1 MVPLMPEEPASH
13 AKETHMNTITKTA
26 IVAVMTGTLGFAAV
40 VPSFAQSAPS
50 QSQNQLQF
58 KGDRQQHNNGPRHG
72 GMGPMGGDILGFER
86 GAEAVEIALVRLS
99 HAVELTAEQQPL
111 FDTFKADALT
121 AATTFGD
128 AVEGLR
134 PTPPTDDTAAT
145 AERPG
150 FADRLETR
158 IALEKAHLAALE
170 AIQPSAT
177 AFFDSLTEE
186 QLAQL
191 TPERGPNGMPGQD
204 GPRHRGEHGKPGPM
218 GVPGAGPADGE
229 TPPAPPAPEADA
241 PTNG

>member
-13 AKETHMNTITKTA
+13 AKETNMNMITKTA

-40 VPSFAQSAPS
+40 VPSFAQSAPT
-50 QSQNQLQF
+50 QNHLQF
-58 KGDRQQHNNGPRHG
+58 KGDRQQHNNGPRQGGQH

-99 HAVELTAEQQPL
+99 HAVELTAAQQPL
-111 FDTFKADALT
+111 FDTFKTDALT
-121 AATTFGD
+121 AATTFSD

-134 PTPPTDDTAAT
+134 PTPPSEDTAAT
-145 AERPG
+145 TERPG

-177 AFFDSLTEE
+177 AFFDSLTED

-191 TPERGPNGMPGQD
+191 TPERGPHGMPGQD
-204 GPRHRGEHGKPGPM
+204 GPRHGGPGGHGPKGA
-218 GVPGAGPADGE
+218 PGADAPDA
-229 TPPAPPAPEADA
+229 PPAPPAPEADA

>member
-1 MVPLMPEEPASH
+1 
-13 AKETHMNTITKTA
+13 MNMITKTA

-50 QSQNQLQF
+50 QNHGQF
-58 KGDRQQHNNGPRHG
+58 KGGDRQQHNNGPRQGGQH
-72 GMGPMGGDILGFER
+72 GMGPMGSDILGFER

-99 HAVELTAEQQPL
+99 HRIELTAAQQPL
-111 FDTFKADALT
+111 FDAFKTDALT
-121 AATTFGD
+121 AATTFSD

-134 PTPPTDDTAAT
+134 PTPPTAESAAT

-158 IALEKAHLAALE
+158 IAIEKAHLAALE

-177 AFFDSLTEE
+177 AFFDSLSTE

-191 TPERGPNGMPGQD
+191 TPERGGHDGMPGQD
-204 GPRHRGEHGKPGPM
+204 GPRHGGPGGHGPM
-218 GVPGAGPADGE
+218 GAPGADAPDA
-229 TPPAPPAPEADA
+229 PPAPPAPEADA